1 MSRPVV
7 VGVDDSDECLAAL
20 DWAADEAAARGTGLR
35 LVNASQWQEHQLQAV
50 KPSRET
56 RTDREQT
63 LLGAMEE
70 RVRARRSGVA
80 MATEEVEDAPA
91 RALLAAG
98 SDADLLVLG
107 SPGLGTVGGFIVG
120 SVGQE
125 VVAEAKHPVVL
136 VRPDYGDREA
146 SAGTPGGDGRRKV
159 VLGLDVHDVKDEL
172 LDFAFDFAARHAVPL
187 HIVHT
192 WHFPLS
198 PPCRDCRARRPRP
211 WDQGGAGVGAVGRGA
226 SPPGQVPGREG
237 VRGGGSRA
245 GGRPPRPGRVRCGTC
260 CRRPAQGGIGRA
272 HRFGDPCGDPP
283 RSLSRR
289 RRSAR
294 LTHVIRR
301 GWGVAAGAPGILRA
315 GSPTLRGHPTPDR
328 RRRARRAT
336 DRPEPTEIGERS

>member
-7 VGVDDSDECLAAL
+7 VGVDDSDECLAAV

-35 LVNASQWQEHQLQAV
+35 LVNASQWHEHQLQAV

-56 RTDREQT
+56 RADQEQS

-70 RVRARRSGVA
+70 RVRARQSGVA

-107 SPGLGTVGGFIVG
+107 STGLGTVGGFIVG

-146 SAGTPGGDGRRKV
+146 DAGAPGGDGRRKV
-159 VLGLDVHDVKDEL
+159 VLGLDVRDVQDEL
-172 LDFAFDFAARHAVPL
+172 LDFAFAFAARHAVPL

-192 WHFPLS
+192 WHHPGLHRHAEAAGHGGPDPGTKAERESALS
-198 PPCRDCRARRPRP
+198 
-211 WDQGGAGVGAVGRGA
+211 GAVR
-226 SPPGQVPGREG
+226 PYRDRFPGVKVSEEAAPGRAASHL
-237 VRGGGSRA
+237 VQAASDA
-245 GGRPPRPGRVRCGTC
+245 GLVVVG
-260 CRRPAQGGIGRA
+260 
-272 HRFGDPCGDPP
+272 
-283 RSLSRR
+283 
-289 RRSAR
+289 
-294 LTHVIRR
+294 
-301 GWGVAAGAPGILRA
+301 
-315 GSPTLRGHPTPDR
+315 
-328 RRRARRAT
+328 RRAASGAH
-336 DRPEPTEIGERS
+336 IGSVTHAVIHHARCPVAVVPHA

>member
-7 VGVDDSDECLAAL
+7 VGVDDSDESLAAV

-56 RTDREQT
+56 RTDREQS

-70 RVRARRSGVA
+70 RVRARQSGVA

-146 SAGTPGGDGRRKV
+146 GAGAPGGDGRRKV
-159 VLGLDVHDVKDEL
+159 VLGLDVRDVKDEL
-172 LDFAFDFAARHAVPL
+172 LDFAFAFAARHAVPL

-192 WHFPLS
+192 WHLPGLH
-198 PPCRDCRARRPRP
+198 PPCRGCRARRPRP
-211 WDQGGAGVGAVGRGA
+211 GDQGGAGVGAVGRGA
-226 SPPGQVPGREG
+226 PYRDRFPGVKVSEEAAPGRAASHLVQAASDAG
-237 VRGGGSRA
+237 LVVVGRRRAASGAHIGSVTHA
-245 GGRPPRPGRVRCGTC
+245 VIHH
-260 CRRPAQGGIGRA
+260 AL
-272 HRFGDPCGDPP
+272 
-283 RSLSRR
+283 LSRR

-294 LTHVIRR
+294 LTHFTRR
-301 GWGVAAGAPGILRA
+301 G
-315 GSPTLRGHPTPDR
+315 
-328 RRRARRAT
+328 
-336 DRPEPTEIGERS
+336 

>member
-7 VGVDDSDECLAAL
+7 VGVDDSDECLAAV

-35 LVNASQWQEHQLQAV
+35 LVNASQWPQHQLQAV

-56 RTDREQT
+56 RTDREQS

-70 RVRARRSGVA
+70 RVRARQSGVP
-80 MATEEVEDAPA
+80 MATEEVEGAPA

-125 VVAEAKHPVVL
+125 VVAEAKHPMVL

-146 SAGTPGGDGRRKV
+146 GAGAPGSDGRRKV

-172 LDFAFDFAARHAVPL
+172 LDFAFDFADRHAVPL

-192 WHFPLS
+192 WHFPGLHHHSAAAGNGGPDPGTKAERESALS
-198 PPCRDCRARRPRP
+198 DAVSPYRDRFP
-211 WDQGGAGVGAVGRGA
+211 GVKVSEETA
-226 SPPGQVPGREG
+226 PGR
-237 VRGGGSRA
+237 
-245 GGRPPRPGRVRCGTC
+245 
-260 CRRPAQGGIGRA
+260 
-272 HRFGDPCGDPP
+272 
-283 RSLSRR
+283 
-289 RRSAR
+289 
-294 LTHVIRR
+294 
-301 GWGVAAGAPGILRA
+301 AAGHLVQAASDA
-315 GSPTLRGHPTPDR
+315 GLVVVG
-328 RRRARRAT
+328 RRRAASGAH
-336 DRPEPTEIGERS
+336 IGSVTHAVIHHAPCPVAVVPHA